1 MTLAYGLYMAE
12 QEGYLDNSREK
23 NINNIIKDVKK
34 YPDKVMPSLVFF
46 SICQQNGISYESL
59 TDEELRRI
67 KENIKN

>member
-12 QEGYLDNSREK
+12 QEGYLDNLREK
-23 NINNIIKDVKK
+23 NINNIIEDVKK
-34 YPDKVMPSLVFF
+34 YPNKVMPNLVFF